1 MIIEEITLHTDCALS
16 SLTEALEQEGGRVV
30 VIRWQ
35 RCQPKLA
42 HLYLPVDPA
51 RQSRCR
57 AIVEEWLTAGTW
69 PAGHPRRPLVPA
81 YVSNLAKRTRPVP
94 S

>member
-1 MIIEEITLHTDCALS
+1 MIIEELTLDTDRPLD

-35 RCQPKLA
+35 RGLPKLA

-51 RQSRCR
+51 RQSKCR
-57 AIVEEWLTAGTW
+57 AIVEEWVTAGTW

-81 YVSNLAKRTRPVP
+81 YVSNLVKRTRPVP
-94 S
+94 R